1 LRNMTTFYTYRFTK
15 EELTARANKIA
26 SQQFSTAEQNEML
39 IKILGMID
47 LTTLEGSDTDE
58 KITSMCGYGSTLPDK
73 YPGAVKVAAVCVY
86 SPFIATAKKAL
97 EGTGIEVATV
107 AGGFPSGQ
115 LSAHLKFYEVAWCAS
130 QGADEID
137 VVISRRFVLSDQMDK
152 LHDEIDAMKGAC
164 GSARLKVILETG
176 ELETVQNIRLACEV
190 AINAGADFLKTS
202 TGKIQPA
209 ATPEAFLIMLDT
221 IKEYYAKTG
230 KMIGIKPAGGIADPE
245 TAIHYY
251 LMVKET
257 LGEQW
262 LNKNWFRI
270 GASRLVGKIVER
282 L

>member
-1 LRNMTTFYTYRFTK
+1 
-15 EELTARANKIA
+15 
-26 SQQFSTAEQNEML
+26 
-39 IKILGMID
+39 
-47 LTTLEGSDTDE
+47 
-58 KITSMCGYGSTLPDK
+58 
-73 YPGAVKVAAVCVY
+73 
-86 SPFIATAKKAL
+86 
-97 EGTGIEVATV
+97 
-107 AGGFPSGQ
+107 
-115 LSAHLKFYEVAWCAS
+115 
-130 QGADEID
+130 
-137 VVISRRFVLSDQMDK
+137 VISRRFVLSDQMDK

-251 LMVKET
+251 LMVEEV
-257 LGEQW
+257 LGELW
-262 LNKNWFRI
+262 LNKTWFRI

>member
-1 LRNMTTFYTYRFTK
+1 MITFDSYQFTK
-15 EELTARANKIA
+15 EELTARANNIA
-26 SQQFSTAEQNEML
+26 SQQFSLAEQNGML

-58 KITSMCGYGSTLPDK
+58 KITSLCRYGSTLPEK
-73 YPGAVKVAAVCVY
+73 YPGTVKVAAVCVY

-107 AGGFPSGQ
+107 AGGFSSGQ
-115 LSAHLKFYEVAWCAS
+115 MPAHIKFNEVAWCAS

-137 VVISRRFVLSDQMDK
+137 VVISRRFVLCGQMDK

-164 GSARLKVILETG
+164 GAARLKVILETG
-176 ELETVQNIRLACEV
+176 ELETVRNIRLACET

-221 IKEYYAKTG
+221 IKEHHKKTG
-230 KMIGIKPAGGIADPE
+230 KMTGIKPAGGIADPE

-251 LMVKET
+251 LMVKEI

-262 LNKNWFRI
+262 LNKTWFRI

-282 L
+282 VG